1 MQPWLDRLRRE
12 IEEATRGLS
21 DDEWSSAP
29 EGRWNSA
36 QIVEHLGRTY
46 GGTAKLVEKNLA
58 AADNA
63 ANSGEGGVP
72 GLQSMPP
79 QSTSQAKLRSTPR
92 PEARAVTMKERWL
105 QFAVIGM
112 GRFPSERRSPSFAL
126 PEGMHGAEALQK
138 TLSGLQRM
146 TTALD
151 AAEQRWGKGQRIGA
165 HVFFG
170 PLTIAQWKKFH
181 YLHGHHHVKQ
191 IWERSGKIGN
201 SNLGWKVVPR
211 SSDLV

>member
-12 IEEATRGLS
+12 IEEATRAMS
-21 DDEWSSAP
+21 AEEWKRSP

-46 GGTAKLVEKNLA
+46 GGTAKMVEKHLGI
-58 AADNA
+58 
-63 ANSGEGGVP
+63 SGDAGKTP
-72 GLQSMPP
+72 
-79 QSTSQAKLRSTPR
+79 PR
-92 PEARAVTMKERWL
+92 PETRPVTIKERWL
-105 QFAVIGM
+105 QFVVIGI

-126 PEGMHGAEALQK
+126 PEGMQGAEALQK

-146 TTALD
+146 TVALD
-151 AAEQRWGKGQRIGA
+151 AAEQRWGGAQRIGA

-181 YLHGHHHVKQ
+181 YLHGHHHVRQ
-191 IWERSGKIGN
+191 IVERSGREAA
-201 SNLGWKVVPR
+201 S
-211 SSDLV
+211 